1 MYKFEVVYSA
11 HHGFVCGLSFLSR
24 SEIPYSFFCSCAFY
38 FGLERERERE
48 REGRKVLKAVPDT
61 REFTSFRKQQ
71 HVL

>member
-48 REGRKVLKAVPDT
+48 RGEEGVEGCAGYARVYII
-61 REFTSFRKQQ
+61 
-71 HVL
+71 